1 MKAIF
6 MNIKRKILFC
16 TVLILAFCLTY
27 FNYRNKTDLNEF
39 ELANVEALA
48 DAEIEVGPFCV
59 GNYGFC
65 IVYTNGFFILGY
77 RQYF

>member
-1 MKAIF
+1 MKV
-6 MNIKRKILFC
+6 NIKRKLLFC
-16 TVLILAFCLTY
+16 IILILASCLTY
-27 FNYRNKTDLNEF
+27 FNYGSKADLNEF
-39 ELANVEALA
+39 DLANVEALA

-65 IVYTNGFFILGY
+65 IVYTNGLYILGY